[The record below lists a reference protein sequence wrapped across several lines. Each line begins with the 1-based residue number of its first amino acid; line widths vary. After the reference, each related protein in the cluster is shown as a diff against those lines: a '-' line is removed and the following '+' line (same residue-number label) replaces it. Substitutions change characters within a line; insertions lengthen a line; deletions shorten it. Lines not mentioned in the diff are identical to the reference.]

1 MKVTLIVKKKM
12 NRRNSCTAK
21 QVYVLWCE
29 IIYEQYETMSSV
41 CFSYITCYNVYLL
54 NRNLCDMR

>member
-21 QVYVLWCE
+21 QVYMYFDVKSYMNRSMKQCQVYVSL
-29 IIYEQYETMSSV
+29 ILLVTMFI
-41 CFSYITCYNVYLL
+41 C
-54 NRNLCDMR
+54 